1 LFVKYKKIPRKTYT
15 DLVLWYYYRRD
26 LDTADEDGEEGESIP
41 LSVTLLPLG
50 VLAFIAIGLYSK
62 RLQREKSGR
71 HKKCEDGRNYLLPA

>member
-26 LDTADEDGEEGESIP
+26 LDIADEDGEEGESIP

-71 HKKCEDGRNYLLPA
+71 HKKCEDGPNYSLPA

>member
-1 LFVKYKKIPRKTYT
+1 MLSILSKCRPDDSMTIE
-15 DLVLWYYYRRD
+15 YRRD
-26 LDTADEDGEEGESIP
+26 LDITDEDGEEGESIP

-71 HKKCEDGRNYLLPA
+71 HKKCEDGPNYSSPA